1 MPQGKHST
9 TELFSPILRE
19 RAMSLSL
26 LEAVFYAVMV
36 GAGEAYFLA
45 DAVRLGATKVQMGL
59 VVSLPLF
66 VGGLGPLAAIAFA
79 SRGWRRKPLVV
90 AGASVQAAS
99 LAMVALGDAFA
110 VLTPL
115 SLIALVCLHQVCS
128 QAGGTAWSSWFGAVV
143 PPQVRGRY
151 FSLRSLRV
159 QVATM
164 VAMLGTGLVLHLI
177 EPEAAGNVIKGT
189 GGLGFVFAFGV
200 AALARAVS
208 ALLLAL
214 SPEPAPE
221 VETKHIKLRTL
232 ATSPSAASAR
242 RLLVTGAILQFAV
255 YISSPYFGSYM
266 LDDLHL
272 SYIEYTVGSLA
283 VVVAKVASMPSW
295 GRVVDTHNPR
305 SVFLL
310 AIVLVALIPL
320 PWMWAHGLAWVIVA
334 QCLSG
339 FAWGGHE
346 ISQLSLYLDVSRS
359 AIRQHVFALQSFL
372 QGTTQLL
379 GTLTGGLLL
388 GWFTGRY
395 WLLFL
400 VSAVVRALVAMAAPK
415 LLEHVQVPNERA
427 HRLLLRVIGLRASG
441 GLAHRAV
448 DTDDVTPA
456 PQTIPQ
462 EAAKP
467 KAQ

>member
-1 MPQGKHST
+1 MPLVQHTT
-9 TELFSPILRE
+9 TEPFAPSLRE

-26 LEAVFYAVMV
+26 LEAVFYAIMV
-36 GAGEAYFLA
+36 GAGEGYFLA
-45 DAVRLGATKVQMGL
+45 DAVRLGATNVQMGL

-79 SRGWRRKPLVV
+79 TRGWRRKPLVV

-99 LAMVALGDAFA
+99 LAMIAFGDAFA
-110 VLTPL
+110 ALTPGR
-115 SLIALVCLHQVCS
+115 LIALVCLHQVCS

-143 PPQVRGRY
+143 PAEVRGRY
-151 FSLRSLRV
+151 FSRRSLRV

-164 VAMLGTGLVLHLI
+164 LAMLGAGVGLHFI
-177 EPEAAGNVIKGT
+177 EPESAGKVIKGA

-200 AALARAVS
+200 AAVSRAVS
-208 ALLLAL
+208 ALLLAF
-214 SPEPAPE
+214 SPEPPVE
-221 VETKHIKLRTL
+221 LETKHFRLRML
-232 ATSPSAASAR
+232 ASSPSAASAR
-242 RLLVTGAILQFAV
+242 RLLLVGAALQFAV
-255 YISSPYFGSYM
+255 YLSSPYFGSYM
-266 LDDLHL
+266 LDHLHL

-295 GRVVDTHNPR
+295 GRVIDTHNPR

-320 PWMWAHGLAWVIVA
+320 PWLWANGLAWVVVA

-379 GTLTGGLLL
+379 GTLAGGLLL

-400 VSAVVRALVAMAAPK
+400 VSAVIRALVALAAPK

-441 GLAHRAV
+441 GLVHRAV
-448 DTDDVTPA
+448 DTGDVTPA
-456 PQTIPQ
+456 PQTTI
-462 EAAKP
+462 EDEGFKR
-467 KAQ
+467 

>member
-1 MPQGKHST
+1 
-9 TELFSPILRE
+9 
-19 RAMSLSL
+19 MSLSL

-36 GAGEAYFLA
+36 GAGEGYFLA

-90 AGASVQAAS
+90 VGASVQA
-99 LAMVALGDAFA
+99 LALAIIAFGDAFA
-110 VLTPL
+110 ALTPT

-143 PPQVRGRY
+143 PPEIRGRY
-151 FSLRSLRV
+151 FSRRSRRV

-164 VAMLGTGLVLHLI
+164 LAMLGTGVGLHYI
-177 EPEAAGNVIKGT
+177 EPEAAGKVIKGA
-189 GGLGFVFAFGV
+189 GGLGFVFAFGI
-200 AALARAVS
+200 AALARGVS

-214 SPEPAPE
+214 SPEPLPE
-221 VETKHIKLRTL
+221 SETKHIRLRTI

-242 RLLVTGAILQFAV
+242 KLLLVGAVLQFAV
-255 YISSPYFGSYM
+255 YLSSPYFGSYM
-266 LDDLHL
+266 LDHLHL

-283 VVVAKVASMPSW
+283 VVVAKVASIPSW
-295 GRVVDTHNPR
+295 GRVIDTHNPR

-320 PWMWAHGLAWVIVA
+320 PWLWANGLAWVIVA

-346 ISQLSLYLDVSRS
+346 ISQLSLYLEVSRS

-379 GTLTGGLLL
+379 GTLAGGLLL
-388 GWFTGRY
+388 GLFTGRY

-400 VSAVVRALVAMAAPK
+400 VSAVIRAIVSLAAPK

-441 GLAHRAV
+441 ELVHRAV
-448 DTDDVTPA
+448 DTGDLTPA
-456 PQTIPQ
+456 PQSLPIDN
-462 EAAKP
+462 P
-467 KAQ
+467 KDER

>member
-1 MPQGKHST
+1 
-9 TELFSPILRE
+9 
-19 RAMSLSL
+19 
-26 LEAVFYAVMV
+26 
-36 GAGEAYFLA
+36 
-45 DAVRLGATKVQMGL
+45 
-59 VVSLPLF
+59 
-66 VGGLGPLAAIAFA
+66 
-79 SRGWRRKPLVV
+79 
-90 AGASVQAAS
+90 
-99 LAMVALGDAFA
+99 
-110 VLTPL
+110 
-115 SLIALVCLHQVCS
+115 
-128 QAGGTAWSSWFGAVV
+128 
-143 PPQVRGRY
+143 VRGRY
-151 FSLRSLRV
+151 FSRRSLRV

-164 VAMLGTGLVLHLI
+164 LAMLGAGVGLHFI
-177 EPEAAGNVIKGT
+177 EPESAGKVIKGA

-200 AALARAVS
+200 AAVSRAVS
-208 ALLLAL
+208 ALLLAF
-214 SPEPAPE
+214 SPEPPVE
-221 VETKHIKLRTL
+221 LETKHFRLRML
-232 ATSPSAASAR
+232 ASSPSAASAR
-242 RLLVTGAILQFAV
+242 RLLLVGAALQFAV
-255 YISSPYFGSYM
+255 YLSSPYFGSYM
-266 LDDLHL
+266 LDHLHL

-295 GRVVDTHNPR
+295 GRVIDTHNPR

-320 PWMWAHGLAWVIVA
+320 PWLWANGLAWVVVA

-379 GTLTGGLLL
+379 GTLAGGLLL

-400 VSAVVRALVAMAAPK
+400 VSAVIRALVALAAPK

-441 GLAHRAV
+441 GLVHRAV
-448 DTDDVTPA
+448 DTGDVTPA
-456 PQTIPQ
+456 PQTTI
-462 EAAKP
+462 EDKGF
-467 KAQ
+467 K